1 MIYIVISTTRDDD
14 TLWLLD
20 ISVPFMYVVITY
32 LVTYSS
38 FVVVVYLKVH
48 WLIIYL
54 WYMLQSLA
62 AGSLADSVLV

>member
-1 MIYIVISTTRDDD
+1 
-14 TLWLLD
+14 
-20 ISVPFMYVVITY
+20 MYVVITY